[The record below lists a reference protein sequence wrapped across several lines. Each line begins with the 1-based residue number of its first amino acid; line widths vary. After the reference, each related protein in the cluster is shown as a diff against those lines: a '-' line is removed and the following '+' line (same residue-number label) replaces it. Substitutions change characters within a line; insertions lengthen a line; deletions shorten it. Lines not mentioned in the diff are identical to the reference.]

1 MARRATSSQLPI
13 LLSLTGDRE
22 LDRKLSALARNVQS
36 RIARRAVNKGVT
48 VILNAQRRAAPNKAL
63 RKSLGKSN
71 KRSKRLGVV
80 EAKAGINVGKRPSR
94 VVDGSIVAQGRQFP
108 QAHLLVLGTAERY
121 TTGRRGGFGNRAR
134 AFAQSIK
141 RLAGG
146 RAGYRG
152 RIKPRRFIE
161 SASMGAANEA
171 AQVAAASAWNDL
183 RALAAPEL
191 KAI

>member
-1 MARRATSSQLPI
+1 MARRGTSSQLPI

-22 LDRKLSALARNVQS
+22 LDGKLRALARNMQS

-94 VVDGSIVAQGRQFP
+94 IVDGSIVAQGRQFP

-121 TTGRRGGFGNRAR
+121 VKSKGFSQR
-134 AFAQSIK
+134 IK

-152 RIKPRRFIE
+152 KIKPRRFIE
-161 SASMGAANEA
+161 SATMGAANEA
-171 AQVAAASAWNDL
+171 GQAAAASAWHDL

-191 KAI
+191 RSI